1 MKILATVGC
10 SGFPF
15 DRLFRILDSLC
26 EKGILSGK
34 EIVAQTGKITYPI
47 RHYRYFEFVDNET
60 MRQYQ
65 SDADLV
71 ICHAGTG
78 TVVGSLK
85 MGKKVIVFPRLARFG
100 EHESDHQLDLAREF
114 TEEGYV
120 LCAMD
125 EAELEDALR
134 RAVDFHPKPFVSNQ
148 QNFLRL
154 IRSLI

>member
-1 MKILATVGC
+1 MKILVTVGC

-26 EKGILSGK
+26 ERGEISGSD
-34 EIVAQTGKITYPI
+34 ITAQTGNISYSVRNY
-47 RHYRYFEFVDNET
+47 RHFDFVANDE
-60 MRQYQ
+60 MKKYQ
-65 SDADLV
+65 ADADLI

-78 TVVGSLK
+78 TVVGALK

-134 RAVDFHPKPFVSNQ
+134 RVGDFEPKKFVSNQ
-148 QNFLRL
+148 ENFLKL
-154 IRSLI
+154 IRSLL

>member
-1 MKILATVGC
+1 MVLITVG
-10 SGFPF
+10 SSNFRF
-15 DRLFRILDSLC
+15 DRLFEIIDSLC
-26 EKGILSGK
+26 DRGVLSGVD
-34 EIVAQTGKITYPI
+34 IIAQTGKISYTI
-47 RHYRYFEFVDNET
+47 RNFRHFDFASGEE
-60 MRQYQ
+60 MKKYQ
-65 SDADLV
+65 SEADLI

-85 MGKKVIVFPRLARFG
+85 MGKRVIVFPRLARFG

-134 RAVDFHPKPFVSNQ
+134 RIRDFQSKPFVSNQ